1 MADSVATKV
10 LVNNGMDYIVS
21 FTNVSDGT
29 GESAV
34 VKIDASALIP
44 APQSYISIE
53 KIWYSCYGMSVSIFF
68 DATTD
73 DRMLVLQGDGVMDFR
88 DFGGLVNP
96 ASAGVT
102 GDVLFTT
109 TGHTSGDTYCII
121 LKCKIR

>member
-34 VKIDASALIP
+34 VKIDASALSP
-44 APQSYISIE
+44 APQSYISLE

-73 DRMLVLQGDGVMDFR
+73 DRMLVLQGDGVQLIDWR
-88 DFGGLVNP
+88 DPKWAMQPDDLLWNRMIQKVKG
-96 ASAGVT
+96 
-102 GDVLFTT
+102 
-109 TGHTSGDTYCII
+109 
-121 LKCKIR
+121 